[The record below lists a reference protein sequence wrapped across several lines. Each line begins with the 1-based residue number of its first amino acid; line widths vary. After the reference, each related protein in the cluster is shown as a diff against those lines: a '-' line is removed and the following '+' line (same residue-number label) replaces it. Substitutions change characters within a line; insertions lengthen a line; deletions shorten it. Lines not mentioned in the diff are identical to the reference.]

1 MFLCQN
7 RGLNWAGVFRVG
19 LEACASTAWLK
30 LLCRCK
36 QRSLGVICVLVS
48 AVGHKM
54 QNVCSRKRSLRGF
67 ICPFRALFAEIRTVG
82 SLHFHAGLPE
92 KAPVLVQHYW
102 NQFSSAGPLEFPAI
116 WLFKRALATVESAVY
131 LVNRLD
137 ALFLQEFRWSVLLLT
152 GISSSRMKWLLFNR
166 HPKFSMDGLKM
177 HLVHQRPAIYMGR
190 EYNSTLHN
198 FL

>member
-1 MFLCQN
+1 M
-7 RGLNWAGVFRVG
+7 
-19 LEACASTAWLK
+19 
-30 LLCRCK
+30 
-36 QRSLGVICVLVS
+36 LVS

-102 NQFSSAGPLEFPAI
+102 NQFCSAGPLEFPAI
-116 WLFKRALATVESAVY
+116 WLFKRALATVESSVC

-152 GISSSRMKWLLFNR
+152 GISSARMRWLLFNR
-166 HPKFSMDGLKM
+166 HPNFSMDGLKM
-177 HLVHQRPAIYMGR
+177 RLVHQRPAIFMGR
-190 EYNSTLHN
+190 NYNNALSELGQLGDVVNIVTM
-198 FL
+198 F